1 MTGKEAGE
9 AERPGDDEI
18 VLGLLDAVHANI
30 RVSQRSLASE
40 LGIALGLTNAYLKRC
55 VRKGLVKVRK
65 APPNRYAY
73 YLTPKGFTEKSRL
86 TARYLG
92 RSFGFYRTARNEIDE
107 LLGACAERGWTSLTL
122 CGPGELAE
130 IAILCAT
137 QHPVSL
143 IEVYGPR
150 AQGESFMG
158 LRLAKTV
165 EDLANAE
172 AYLITDMKRPQAMFD
187 VLSAHAG
194 ADRVVAPRLLKI
206 DAEHKEGAS

>member
-1 MTGKEAGE
+1 MGSGE
-9 AERPGDDEI
+9 VVQEERPGDDEI
-18 VLGLLDAVHANI
+18 VLGLLDAVHEDS

-73 YLTPKGFTEKSRL
+73 YLTPKGFTEKSQL

-92 RSFGFYRTARNEIDE
+92 RSFSFYRTARNEIDG
-107 LLGACAERGWTSLTL
+107 LLGTCASRQWTRLSL

-137 QHPVSL
+137 QHPVRF
-143 IEVYGPR
+143 VQVFAPHAR
-150 AQGESFMG
+150 AASFMG
-158 LRLAKTV
+158 LPLVGRV
-165 EDLANAE
+165 EEFAAADAF
-172 AYLITDMKRPQAMFD
+172 LITDMKRPQVMFD
-187 VLSAHAG
+187 LIEAQAG
-194 ADRVVAPRLLKI
+194 AGHVIAPRLLKI
-206 DAEHKEGAS
+206 DQRKQEPVS